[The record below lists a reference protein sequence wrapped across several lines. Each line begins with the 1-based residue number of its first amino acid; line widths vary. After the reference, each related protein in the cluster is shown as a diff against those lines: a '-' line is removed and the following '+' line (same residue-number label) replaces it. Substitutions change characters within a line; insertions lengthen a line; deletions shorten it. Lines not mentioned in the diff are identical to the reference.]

1 MGVLGLLFGVLVSLT
16 LPDYGDGKAGKK
28 EEEDDKG
35 ESKDLTLSRMAR
47 SPSIWFPF
55 VVRWNR
61 N

>member
-1 MGVLGLLFGVLVSLT
+1 MSLT

-28 EEEDDKG
+28 EEEEDKG
-35 ESKDLTLSRMAR
+35 ESKDLTLSRMAS